1 MRERTTA
8 SSTEQGSPLTRKTA
22 PGGFP
27 EDTTDML
34 LRGPEEGPPS
44 TPSQPHW
51 PTLPSCRRGDR
62 GPGGGMVVTY
72 PRSLAA
78 GVSFLPA
85 MPSREAPSQP
95 TGFPPRVAASPR
107 RRSAGSPLAG
117 TGRGG
122 KQPWSSKPKGKGLHA
137 PQGMAPGGPQRWLS
151 YVDAEPRETLPT
163 ASWNGGANLPAPDG
177 AWHFS
182 RLSRCPQ
189 CPGYE
194 LKLGIRRHRGFH
206 PSRTT
211 P

>member
-85 MPSREAPSQP
+85 MPPE
-95 TGFPPRVAASPR
+95 R
-107 RRSAGSPLAG
+107 RLHSPLASLHAWLLLPAAEVLAPHWLARG
-117 TGRGG
+117 GGGSSPGAANPKGRGCTPLRG
-122 KQPWSSKPKGKGLHA
+122 W
-137 PQGMAPGGPQRWLS
+137 PQAGRRGGC
-151 YVDAEPRETLPT
+151 PT
-163 ASWNGGANLPAPDG
+163 
-177 AWHFS
+177 
-182 RLSRCPQ
+182 
-189 CPGYE
+189 
-194 LKLGIRRHRGFH
+194 
-206 PSRTT
+206 
-211 P
+211 